1 MHRRVRLTPLGYVVA
16 AVLILLIL
24 GGLYL
29 IIRGIGG
36 DGSAGATPTP
46 PLANTASAS
55 PSVSPDLSTST
66 SPGLSTQN
74 PALGSPTPS
83 LVSTNPPTQVPTTA
97 APTNTPATVR
107 TPSPDEKANAKEG
120 KLTTGGVVLRA
131 APNTDGAILGK
142 YISGTNLEVYGESGD
157 YYFVQIVKEGVYGY
171 MAKKFIEVNTATPEP
186 ITTSVPSG
194 AVGGTVRASI
204 VALRSAPDLED
215 DGNKV
220 GQIEQGEPVYIYFK
234 YTNASGDTF
243 YYIEVARTG
252 AKAYTFAEYIT
263 AESSV
268 PTGTPVP

>member
-55 PSVSPDLSTST
+55 PSVSPDLSTSA

-83 LVSTNPPTQVPTTA
+83 LVPTNPPTQVPTTA

-107 TPSPDEKANAKEG
+107 TPTPDEERSALDG
-120 KLTTGGVVLRA
+120 KLNAAGVAMRA
-131 APNTDGAILGK
+131 APSTEGRLIDK
-142 YISGTNLEVYGESGD
+142 YIKGTNLKVYGESGD
-157 YYFVQIVKEGVYGY
+157 YYYVQVVKLKLYGY
-171 MAKKFIEVNTATPEP
+171 IAKQFVDVDTSTPEP

-194 AVGGTVRASI
+194 AVGGEVRASL
-204 VALRSAPDLED
+204 VALRSAPDLSD

-220 GQIEQGEPVYIYFK
+220 GQVEQGEPVYIYFQ
-234 YTNASGDTF
+234 YTNSAGDSF

-252 AKAYTFAEYIT
+252 KKAYAFAEYIT
-263 AESSV
+263 AEASV
-268 PTGTPVP
+268 PTGTPAP